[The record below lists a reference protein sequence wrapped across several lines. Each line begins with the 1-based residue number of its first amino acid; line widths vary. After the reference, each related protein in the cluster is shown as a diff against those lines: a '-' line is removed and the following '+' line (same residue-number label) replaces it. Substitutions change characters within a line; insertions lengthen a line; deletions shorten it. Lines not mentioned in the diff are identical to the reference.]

1 GNKSPLVSPRH
12 GGERRWDPIGSNLKT
27 IKERKRIMKLK
38 AKAEQRIKDELT
50 PINLEELYREVLDES
65 GAVEIGGLSFMP
77 SDIIEKLD
85 PVAFRCG
92 VNDYADS
99 LINDTITDEI
109 DGEYYDLRDAQDIVD
124 EVEAELE
131 ELENA

>member
-1 GNKSPLVSPRH
+1 MKIRPL
-12 GGERRWDPIGSNLKT
+12 
-27 IKERKRIMKLK
+27 
-38 AKAEQRIKDELT
+38 AEQRIKDELT
-50 PINLEELYREVLDES
+50 PINLEELYRELLDES
-65 GAVEIGGLSFMP
+65 GAVEVGGLSFMP

-109 DGEYYDLRDAQDIVD
+109 DGEYYDLREVQDIVD

-131 ELENA
+131 EVE

>member
-1 GNKSPLVSPRH
+1 
-12 GGERRWDPIGSNLKT
+12 
-27 IKERKRIMKLK
+27 MKLK

-50 PINLEELYREVLDES
+50 PINLEELYRDVLDES
-65 GAVEIGGLSFMP
+65 GSVEVGGLSFMP

-99 LINDTITDEI
+99 LINETITDEI
-109 DGEYYDLRDAQDIVD
+109 DGEYYDLREAQDIVD
-124 EVEAELE
+124 EVETELE